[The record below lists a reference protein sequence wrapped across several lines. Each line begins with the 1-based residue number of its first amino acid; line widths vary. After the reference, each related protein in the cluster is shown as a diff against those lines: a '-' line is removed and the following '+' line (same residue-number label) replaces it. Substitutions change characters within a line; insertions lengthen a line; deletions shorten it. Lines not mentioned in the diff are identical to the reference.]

1 MSDIKNNIAPAITI
15 APGAYTA
22 NTTGTGVDLA
32 GFDAAAVVITVGA
45 VTSGA
50 FSFEVQESD
59 SSGSGYTA
67 VADADLDGTEPASI
81 TATTVTEVGYLGRKR
96 YLRVVAT
103 DTAAGDA
110 AFSVLVVRANP
121 RKRPV

>member
-1 MSDIKNNIAPAITI
+1 MRSDIKNHVDLVQSIAPA
-15 APGAYTA
+15 AYTA

-32 GFDAAAVVITVGA
+32 NYNAAAVVITVGA

-59 SSGSGYTA
+59 ASASGYTA
-67 VADADLDGTEPASI
+67 VSDDFLDGTEPTSI
-81 TATTVTEVGYLGRKR
+81 TASTVTVIGYHGIKR

-110 AFSVLVVRANP
+110 VFGVSVLRAKGRVKP
-121 RKRPV
+121 